1 MTPQTNSTPRAQ
13 TKLCKR
19 CEIVRPLSDFRARHN
34 SPDGLAH
41 ICKVCQK
48 VQKKKRDE
56 DNPERP
62 KEIQKR
68 HYEKHK
74 DGLRKVHREWRD
86 DYLQRIAQ
94 GEPEIFKN
102 CLNCKRFL
110 PLTSFRKNIFA
121 DKGFHW
127 RCKECLNSVQR
138 DYYYTTQRPKA
149 IALYHE
155 KKLDTWVYRNM
166 HAWSIRSK
174 AKGVPYSLE
183 ASDLMDEN
191 TGELPVFCRIF
202 PHIRLDY
209 CAGPDQRLW
218 ASLDRIVPELG
229 YVSGNVW
236 VISKAANTW
245 KSNGSNPAER
255 RRITQIM
262 RGNQKKVLD
271 DSSQM
276 SLFSL

>member
-1 MTPQTNSTPRAQ
+1 MTPQTNSTPEAQ
-13 TKLCKR
+13 TKECKR
-19 CEIVRPLSDFRARHN
+19 CTLLRHFSDFRARHT
-34 SPDGLAH
+34 SPDGLDY
-41 ICKVCQK
+41 ICKICQK
-48 VQKKKRDE
+48 SQKTKRDE
-56 DNPERP
+56 ENPLRP

-74 DGLRKVHREWRD
+74 DGLRKIHREWRD
-86 DYLQRIAQ
+86 NYLQRISQ
-94 GEPEIFKN
+94 GEPEIFKA
-102 CLNCKRFL
+102 CLNCKRSL
-110 PLTSFRKNIFA
+110 PLTAFRKNIFA

-155 KKLDTWVYRNM
+155 NKLDTWVYRNM
-166 HAWSIRSK
+166 HAWSIRAK
-174 AKGVPYSLE
+174 EKGVPYSLQ
-183 ASDLMDEN
+183 ASDLMDAN
-191 TGELPVFCRIF
+191 TGELPVSCRIF
-202 PHIRLDY
+202 PHINLDY

-236 VISKAANTW
+236 IISKAANTW

-255 RRITQIM
+255 RRIIQIM
-262 RGNQKKVLD
+262 RGREKKVSYA
-271 DSSQM
+271 SSQM
-276 SLFSL
+276 PLFLL